1 MDISILILV
10 SVTNL
15 TLGYLTIHQG
25 IKKKI
30 NLIFFLLTLFIIQW
44 SVFNYF
50 GDYFAEVSI
59 NEKVSTIYTRL
70 TYLASSIIAG
80 LFFVFVI
87 FFPRQRKKLSKMLT
101 SGLIIASIVVITLSF
116 TTHMVEKVNVVDS
129 QVNVSTGSLFFI
141 FIIYFAVL
149 MVSSFVILIRKYIL
163 SEGIEKIQI
172 RYFFLGTFLA
182 TLFASITNI
191 FIPLLTGS
199 FQASR
204 FGPYFTLF
212 FVAFTAYAI
221 IKHRFLD
228 IRFILR
234 KSFIYVGLAVFVSFA
249 YYFALWLDNTLFGGS
264 YSIGGYLS
272 AIAIAP
278 LFLLGFGYV
287 SRWLK
292 HIANKYFFTGLYDY
306 QEVLE
311 TFAKRISQTIEL
323 DEAVNVVVE
332 TIQGAMR
339 VDNIAIALSDPSHK
353 MPFLL
358 HRVIGFNKEELENI
372 CDRQTFCS
380 YLQSAKKPIVIDEL
394 LSASETKDNPHL
406 IKDAKYLK
414 DLGVALILPLVVQDN
429 VNSVCI
435 VGRKITKEA
444 YTKEDIDLLTTLS
457 NQASVAIEN
466 ARLYQEVQDFNQNL
480 QQKVEDQTR
489 DIKEANK
496 RLEKLLQIR
505 SEFLDIASHQL
516 RTPVSMIRGVLSM
529 IREGDLE
536 KLPKAKQKKF
546 IENAWEKGAKLDTII
561 NDILAA
567 SELDTQKFQVEKDT
581 PAIQLEDVVDQV
593 VKESQME
600 AEQRKIELKWYK
612 PKTILPKIQGHTK
625 FLNEAIS
632 NLVSNALKYTPS
644 TEMVKEARTQ
654 RKQKGVVEVE
664 VEQKDNNVVVK
675 VKDNGIGIPKDE
687 IKNLFD
693 KFARASNATAMYTDG
708 SGLGLFIVKEIVE
721 GHKGKVWVESEEGKG
736 STFYVSLP
744 VAND

>member
-1 MDISILILV
+1 MLGIALLLIGIAEILLSIFVLKKGYQKI
-10 SVTNL
+10 TNL
-15 TLGYLTIHQG
+15 LFFFFAFITGVWVISNYLIGVTENIFWLKMAYALGALIYSASFIWLLNFLYPK
-25 IKKKI
+25 IKKTW
-30 NLIFFLLTLFIIQW
+30 LWL
-44 SVFNYF
+44 
-50 GDYFAEVSI
+50 
-59 NEKVSTIYTRL
+59 
-70 TYLASSIIAG
+70 
-80 LFFVFVI
+80 
-87 FFPRQRKKLSKMLT
+87 
-101 SGLIIASIVVITLSF
+101 
-116 TTHMVEKVNVVDS
+116 
-129 QVNVSTGSLFFI
+129 I
-141 FIIYFAVL
+141 FIIAIIFSILSLTDELIIKKATKFYFGGFEGEFGILFTPYLIFAALMTVL
-149 MVSSFVILIRKYIL
+149 NIWFVVRGTKINIGQKKLQLKYITI
-163 SEGIEKIQI
+163 G
-172 RYFFLGTFLA
+172 FVTFGLGASLA
-182 TLFASITNI
+182 SFIIPSLGYKE
-191 FIPLLTGS
+191 FIPLDSIFSLPLLLAIS
-199 FQASR
+199 
-204 FGPYFTLF
+204 
-212 FVAFTAYAI
+212 YAI
-221 IKHRFLD
+221 IKYRFLD

-234 KSFIYVGLAVFVSFA
+234 KSFIYVGLAVFVFFA

-489 DIKEANK
+489 DIKEAC
-496 RLEKLLQIR
+496 
-505 SEFLDIASHQL
+505 
-516 RTPVSMIRGVLSM
+516 
-529 IREGDLE
+529 
-536 KLPKAKQKKF
+536 
-546 IENAWEKGAKLDTII
+546 
-561 NDILAA
+561 
-567 SELDTQKFQVEKDT
+567 
-581 PAIQLEDVVDQV
+581 
-593 VKESQME
+593 
-600 AEQRKIELKWYK
+600 
-612 PKTILPKIQGHTK
+612 
-625 FLNEAIS
+625 
-632 NLVSNALKYTPS
+632 LVY
-644 TEMVKEARTQ
+644 
-654 RKQKGVVEVE
+654 
-664 VEQKDNNVVVK
+664 
-675 VKDNGIGIPKDE
+675 
-687 IKNLFD
+687 
-693 KFARASNATAMYTDG
+693 
-708 SGLGLFIVKEIVE
+708 
-721 GHKGKVWVESEEGKG
+721 
-736 STFYVSLP
+736 
-744 VAND
+744 